1 MTLPMEDLVPPSD
14 PALPTPDWQTLADL
28 EMPTVHQ
35 YFSTLNAG
43 DFEATVTLFS
53 PEGWMKPPFDPPL
66 VGSSA
71 ITTYL
76 EQEAQNMSLEPR
88 EALVEAQADGSI
100 QIQVRGKVH
109 TALFGVNVAWLF
121 LLNCETQIDA
131 VTIKLL
137 ASPKELLNL
146 RR

>member
-1 MTLPMEDLVPPSD
+1 MEDVVPPSD
-14 PALPTPDWQTLADL
+14 SALPAADWQTLADL
-28 EMPTVHQ
+28 ELPTVHQ
-35 YFSTLNAG
+35 YFLNLNAG
-43 DFEATVTLFS
+43 DFGATGALFS

-66 VGSSA
+66 IGPSA
-71 ITTYL
+71 IAAYL
-76 EQEAQNMSLEPR
+76 EQEAQDMTLEPR
-88 EALVEAQADGSI
+88 QALVKPQADGGS

-121 LLNCETQIDA
+121 LLNCEAQIDA

-137 ASPKELLNL
+137 ASPKDLLNL

>member
-1 MTLPMEDLVPPSD
+1 MAMEETVPPSD
-14 PALPTPDWQTLADL
+14 SDLPSSDWQPLADL
-28 EMPTVHQ
+28 ELSTVHQ
-35 YFSTLNAG
+35 YFLTLNAG
-43 DFEATVTLFS
+43 DFAATGALFS
-53 PEGWMKPPFDPPL
+53 SEGWMKPPFDPPL
-66 VGSSA
+66 IGPSA
-71 ITTYL
+71 ITAYL

-88 EALVEAQADGSI
+88 QALVDPQADGST
-100 QIQVRGKVH
+100 QIQVRGKVN

-121 LLNCETQIDA
+121 LLNRETEIDA